1 MLCLLISDKSLKR
14 DFLVT
19 QGLSFY
25 QVFWNDTKD
34 HKQSFWYLGDDGM
47 TSLHLAAQNGH
58 IEVVHAILNQNNMP
72 RKYINLPDEGGWTP
86 LVWACENRHEE
97 IIK

>member
-1 MLCLLISDKSLKR
+1 
-14 DFLVT
+14 
-19 QGLSFY
+19 
-25 QVFWNDTKD
+25 
-34 HKQSFWYLGDDGM
+34 M

-72 RKYINLPDEGGWTP
+72 RKYINLTDEGGWTP

-97 IIK
+97 IIR

>member
-1 MLCLLISDKSLKR
+1 MDFGNALQIGIIRLWILKYHSIDHWLC
-14 DFLVT
+14 
-19 QGLSFY
+19 
-25 QVFWNDTKD
+25 
-34 HKQSFWYLGDDGM
+34 FWYLGDDGM

-72 RKYINLPDEGGWTP
+72 RKYINLTDEGGWTP

>member
-1 MLCLLISDKSLKR
+1 
-14 DFLVT
+14 
-19 QGLSFY
+19 
-25 QVFWNDTKD
+25 
-34 HKQSFWYLGDDGM
+34 M